1 MTELGIVIL
10 VNPVQPLN
18 ASLPIVVTE
27 LGIVILVNPVQ
38 PLNASLPMEVTELGI
53 TVFWQP
59 KISVLLAVS
68 MMALQL
74 PRES

>member
-1 MTELGIVIL
+1 MEVTALGMVML
-10 VNPVQPLN
+10 VSPEQSEN
-18 ASLPIVVTE
+18 AP
-27 LGIVILVNPVQ
+27 
-38 PLNASLPMEVTELGI
+38 LPMAVTELGI

-59 KISVLLAVS
+59 QISVLLAVS